1 MKTKF
6 ASWLFILLFLTACS
20 SSAPQAEAEVTPK
33 PQQNPPT
40 ATIEVTST
48 VEVLPTVTPAC
59 ISQKP
64 SEADIDQAL
73 SLTGQ
78 VFEQDDWEQSYTVSE
93 DRVSVSWFSNSLG
106 AVAFMEALIFPC
118 GYEEP
123 DLNNYFNDENWEIVF
138 ANYES
143 YELVTECRSDAA
155 GLRLYQ
161 FDVDS
166 DGVPYLVNY
175 WVKND
180 TNNRVISFMMTV
192 PDDSFDLLDEYSYSL
207 FLQLSNCS

>member
-20 SSAPQAEAEVTPK
+20 PSAPQAEVTPT

-40 ATIEVTST
+40 STIEVTPT

-59 ISQKP
+59 ISQEP
-64 SEADIDQAL
+64 SQADIDRTL
-73 SLTGQ
+73 SFTGQ
-78 VFEQDDWEQSYTVSE
+78 VFEQDDWEQTYTVSE

-123 DLNNYFNDENWEIVF
+123 DLNNYFNDENWDNVF

-180 TNNRVISFMMTV
+180 TNNRVISFMMIV
-192 PDDSFDLLDEYSYSL
+192 ADDSFDLLDEYSYSL
-207 FLQLSNCS
+207 FPQLSNCS

>member
-6 ASWLFILLFLTACS
+6 ASWFFILLFLTACS
-20 SSAPQAEAEVTPK
+20 QPGSQATEAPE

-40 ATIEVTST
+40 STIEATST

-59 ISQKP
+59 ISQEP
-64 SEADIDQAL
+64 SQADIDHAL
-73 SLTGQ
+73 SFTGQ
-78 VFEQDDWEQSYTVSE
+78 VFEQGDWEQSYTVSE
-93 DRVSVSWFSNSLG
+93 DRVSVSWFSNSL
-106 AVAFMEALIFPC
+106 ASVAFLEALVFPC

-123 DLNNYFNDENWEIVF
+123 DLNNYFNDENWDNVF

-143 YELVTECRSDAA
+143 YELVSECRSDAA

-166 DGVPYLVNY
+166 DGIPYLVNY

-180 TNNRVISFMMTV
+180 TNTRVISFMMIV

-207 FLQLSNCS
+207 FPQLSNCS

>member
-20 SSAPQAEAEVTPK
+20 QAGAQTTETPT

-40 ATIEVTST
+40 STIEVTST
-48 VEVLPTVTPAC
+48 VEILPTVTPDC
-59 ISQKP
+59 ISTEPTQ
-64 SEADIDQAL
+64 EDIDRAL
-73 SLTGQ
+73 GFTGLL
-78 VFEQDDWEQSYTVSE
+78 FETEDWEQSYTVSE
-93 DRVSVSWFSNSLG
+93 DRVSVSWFSNSL
-106 AVAFMEALIFPC
+106 ASVAFLEAFVFPC

-123 DLNNYFNDENWEIVF
+123 DLNNFFNDENWDNVF
-138 ANYES
+138 ANYQS

-180 TNNRVISFMMTV
+180 TNNRVISFMMIV

-207 FLQLSNCS
+207 FPQLSNCS

>member
-20 SSAPQAEAEVTPK
+20 SSAPQVEAEVTPK

-59 ISQKP
+59 ISQEP

-73 SLTGQ
+73 SFTGQ

-180 TNNRVISFMMTV
+180 TNNRVISFMMIV

-207 FLQLSNCS
+207 FPQLSNCS

>member
-1 MKTKF
+1 MKTKL
-6 ASWLFILLFLTACS
+6 ASWLCIFLFLTACS
-20 SSAPQAEAEVTPK
+20 QSGDQPAVTQE
-33 PQQNPPT
+33 PQQIPPT
-40 ATIEVTST
+40 LTST
-48 VEVLPTVTPAC
+48 PEILPTVTAAC
-59 ISQKP
+59 ISQTP
-64 SEADIDQAL
+64 TEEDVDRAL
-73 SLTGQ
+73 TFTGQ

-106 AVAFMEALIFPC
+106 AVAFMEVLIFPC

-123 DLNNYFNDENWEIVF
+123 DLNDYFNDDNWANVF

-161 FDVDS
+161 FDVSS
-166 DGVPYLVNY
+166 DGTPYLVNY

-180 TNNRVISFMMTV
+180 TNSRVISFMMIT
-192 PDDSFDLLDEYSYSL
+192 PDDAFDLLDEYSYSI
-207 FLQLSNCS
+207 FPQLSNCS

>member
-20 SSAPQAEAEVTPK
+20 PSAPQAEVTPT

-40 ATIEVTST
+40 STIEVTPT

-59 ISQKP
+59 ISQEP
-64 SEADIDQAL
+64 SQADIDRTL
-73 SLTGQ
+73 SFTGQ
-78 VFEQDDWEQSYTVSE
+78 VFEQDDWEQTYTVSE
-93 DRVSVSWFSNSLG
+93 DRISVSWFSNSLG

-123 DLNNYFNDENWEIVF
+123 DLNNYFNDENWDNVF

-180 TNNRVISFMMTV
+180 TNNRVISFMMIV
-192 PDDSFDLLDEYSYSL
+192 ADDSFDLLDEYSYSL
-207 FLQLSNCS
+207 FPQLSNCS

>member
-20 SSAPQAEAEVTPK
+20 QSGSQPTESPNTQEKPPSA
-33 PQQNPPT
+33 
-40 ATIEVTST
+40 T

-59 ISQKP
+59 ISEKP
-64 SEADIDQAL
+64 VQDDIDYAL
-73 SLTGQ
+73 EFTGKL
-78 VFEQDDWEQSYTVSE
+78 FETEGWEQSYSVLE
-93 DRVSVSWFSNSLG
+93 DRVSVSWLSNSLG

-123 DLNNYFNDENWEIVF
+123 DLNDYFSDENWDNVF
-138 ANYES
+138 ANYQS
-143 YELVTECRSDAA
+143 YELVTECRSDTT

-166 DGVPYLVNY
+166 DGVPYIVNY

-180 TNNRVISFMMTV
+180 TNTRVISFMLIV

-207 FLQLSNCS
+207 FPQLSNCS

>member
-20 SSAPQAEAEVTPK
+20 QSGSQATEAPK

-40 ATIEVTST
+40 STIESSST
-48 VEVLPTVTPAC
+48 VEILSTVTPAC
-59 ISQKP
+59 ISQDP
-64 SEADIDQAL
+64 SQTDIDRAL
-73 SLTGQ
+73 SFTEQ
-78 VFEQDDWEQSYTVSE
+78 VFEQDDWEQTYTVSE

-123 DLNNYFNDENWEIVF
+123 DLNNYFNDENWDNVF

-180 TNNRVISFMMTV
+180 TNNRVVSFMMIV

-207 FLQLSNCS
+207 FPQLSNCS

>member
-20 SSAPQAEAEVTPK
+20 QSNSQPTVTPK
-33 PQQNPPT
+33 PQQNLPT
-40 ATIEVTST
+40 PTT
-48 VEVLPTVTPAC
+48 EVLPTVTPAC
-59 ISQKP
+59 ISPEPTQ
-64 SEADIDQAL
+64 ADIDRAL
-73 SLTGQ
+73 GLTGQ
-78 VFEQDDWEQSYTVSE
+78 LFKTEDWEQSYTVSE
-93 DRVSVSWFSNSLG
+93 DRVSVSWFSNSL
-106 AVAFMEALIFPC
+106 ASVAFLEALIFPC

-123 DLNNYFNDENWEIVF
+123 DLNNFFNEENWANVF

-161 FDVDS
+161 FDVES
-166 DGVPYLVNY
+166 DGVPYIVNY

-180 TNNRVISFMMTV
+180 TNSRVISFMIIV

-207 FLQLSNCS
+207 FPQLSNCS